1 MISTRARA
9 ASTATSGVLSLVHFS
24 CSQHSE
30 ESHLGLCLVDFAKPY
45 TCLHL
50 LQACL
55 SSALDIPS

>member
-1 MISTRARA
+1 MIPTRARA
-9 ASTATSGVLSLVHFS
+9 ASTTASGILSLVPFS
-24 CSQHSE
+24 YSQHPE

-55 SSALDIPS
+55 SSALDIHS